1 MKGAMN
7 CMMYPPQS
15 LKNQNFFYGPVQ
27 CPEVVHQQINIAQV
41 LTYEETFIT
50 QLFLMKST
58 KNFPAAR
65 AKISV
70 ITK

>member
-1 MKGAMN
+1 MI
-7 CMMYPPQS
+7 YPPQS
-15 LKNQNFFYGPVQ
+15 PEESELFYGSVQ
-27 CPEVVHQQINIAQV
+27 CPEAVHQQINIAQV
-41 LTYEETFIT
+41 LIYEETFIT